1 MNNACNYQ
9 YLANKLSDS
18 RNDVTDIIIMKIK
31 YQLYIMEPEK
41 LIKQAMEARQ
51 RHENELNNSIER
63 KRRMGEKCAAATAAD
78 AAAADAATAAAA
90 AAAAA
95 ADAAADA
102 WDDCD
107 TYRRRWGNINQRFEN
122 LNKGGKRRTK
132 RRIKRTK
139 KRIKR
144 TKKRIKRTK
153 KKNQKKNQ
161 KNQK

>member
-78 AAAADAATAAAA
+78 AAATAADAAATAADAAAADAATAA
-90 AAAAA
+90 
-95 ADAAADA
+95 AAADA

-132 RRIKRTK
+132 KRIKRTK

-144 TKKRIKRTK
+144 TKKRIKKRIK
-153 KKNQKKNQ
+153 RIKNK
-161 KNQK
+161 